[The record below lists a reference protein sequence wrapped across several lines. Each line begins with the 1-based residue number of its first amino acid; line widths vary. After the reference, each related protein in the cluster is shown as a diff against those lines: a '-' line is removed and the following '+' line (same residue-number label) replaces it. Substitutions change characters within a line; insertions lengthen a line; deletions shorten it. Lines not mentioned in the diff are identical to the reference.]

1 MEQEEVF
8 GKKGGVVR
16 VMESRRRRS
25 RRGDVVLVLM
35 LVQEWK
41 QE

>member
-16 VMESRRRRS
+16 VMESRRRS